1 VGKVAGRS
9 GDKTDV
15 DRTETT
21 HSAFSSRSETQH
33 PGRLFY
39 CVIIYQFFIGGILD
53 MSRNRLLL
61 ALLLI
66 VAIGTAATFAVQR
79 QKAQKLAEQ
88 ERQKAQQI
96 AEQERQ
102 RAVKALAI
110 DDLHRECEE
119 MQAKAKRSRNIEDI
133 GLGLQIMS
141 YEWNVKSAI
150 NGTLD
155 QDSEGDVSVMM
166 QGHLTPEI
174 KLRVMADAAKRI
186 EAAQKIYDAAR
197 SLK

>member
-1 VGKVAGRS
+1 
-9 GDKTDV
+9 
-15 DRTETT
+15 
-21 HSAFSSRSETQH
+21 
-33 PGRLFY
+33 
-39 CVIIYQFFIGGILD
+39 